1 MDAISDDAK
10 LPRNQMRR
18 RIAPGIWE
26 DMEGNPHISV
36 TELLD
41 MVGLPNTPENC
52 AAAMKSLGDLDEIR
66 ARAGIK
72 GAIRAVLT
80 CPLFFAGVSFLA
92 LAFFSL
98 LFALNHL
105 NLSLVAPASASLTL
119 VTNAVAGKIL
129 LKENVDRRRWTA
141 AVLVCIGVYFLAH

>member
-1 MDAISDDAK
+1 MDAIPDDAK

-52 AAAMKSLGDLDEIR
+52 AAAMKSLNEIVR
-66 ARAGIK
+66 QQNPNA
-72 GAIRAVLT
+72 
-80 CPLFFAGVSFLA
+80 
-92 LAFFSL
+92 
-98 LFALNHL
+98 
-105 NLSLVAPASASLTL
+105 TL
-119 VTNAVAGKIL
+119 INRGKP
-129 LKENVDRRRWTA
+129 D
-141 AVLVCIGVYFLAH
+141 

>member
-1 MDAISDDAK
+1 MIPYSAAQTGPWTAVAMIAAIVLTSTAGEV
-10 LPRNQMRR
+10 LT
-18 RIAPGIWE
+18 AG
-26 DMEGNPHISV
+26 
-36 TELLD
+36 
-41 MVGLPNTPENC
+41 
-52 AAAMKSLGDLDEIR
+52 AMKSVGDLDEIR
-66 ARAGIK
+66 AHSGLK

-92 LAFFSL
+92 LSFFSL

-119 VTNAVAGKIL
+119 VTNAVAAKFF
-129 LKENVDRRRWTA
+129 LKENVDRRRWTS